1 MHDPNRKPPTRHFSG
16 MSTPI
21 AVCLKNQ
28 CEENDAVSP
37 LEATIVSDALL
48 GEHPL
53 EVRLRR

>member
-1 MHDPNRKPPTRHFSG
+1 MHHFSG

-28 CEENDAVSP
+28 CEENDAVGP